1 MGNAIEVKNL
11 SYSYLQEKNL
21 VLENISFNIKE
32 GEVYGIIGPSGCG
45 KSTLLL
51 ALSGLIPHSIKGDV
65 IGNILINGKDLL
77 KSNLMELSQK
87 VQILFQSPDSQLF
100 ALNVEDEITFGLE
113 NLNLPWFEIERRL
126 NTVLEDL
133 GIEHLRNRSIEE
145 LSSGQKQ
152 KVALAAIL
160 AMEPKV
166 LLFDEPTANLDQ
178 PSIRNLIELVKELKK
193 KYTILI
199 VEHNVEL
206 VKEVCDRVLLMNDG
220 KVFIE
225 DRTDDVFGSKEYGKV
240 MLPPHNMKEITNQ
253 LRKIKGITKNKI
265 LLEINDLNFKY
276 SNNVCA
282 LKDIHLSIGKGDFV
296 GILGLNGS
304 GKSTLALNLIG
315 ILKGS
320 GKILL
325 EGKNIS
331 KLDVYERAKRI
342 GYVFQNPNYQLFE
355 ENLFDEIA
363 FGLKNLGLNEKE
375 IEKRTDETLHLV
387 NLAEFRD
394 RDPHALSVG
403 QKRRVSIGS
412 VLAMK
417 PEIIIVD
424 EPDTGLDH
432 KNAKELMNYI
442 KKLNEEGKTI
452 IMISHSIELVAEYC
466 NRIIGMKDGKIVDAE
481 EVFEEYLK
489 M

>member
-240 MLPPHNMKEITNQ
+240 MLPPHNMKEITNK
-253 LRKIKGITKNKI
+253 LRKIKNITKNKI

-489 M
+489 I